1 MNIPME
7 NAPEKKVASDQLGT
21 KSNLQPV
28 PDWDSDVAMVQ
39 VRDCKIL

>member
-7 NAPEKKVASDQLGT
+7 NVPEKKVASDQLET

-28 PDWDSDVAMVQ
+28 PDWDSDVAMIIH
-39 VRDCKIL
+39 DPCK